1 MCPFYDIISY
11 MTYNSK
17 DLKEMANA
25 VRAWA
30 LHAVRTAGSGHVGI
44 VLGAADIITVVYA
57 NFLRRG
63 RDRFVMSAGHGSALL
78 YSVLK
83 LAGYNVGDMANF
95 RKIGGLPGHP
105 EYGIDGVD
113 ATTGPLGQGVG
124 NAVGM
129 AMAEKINK
137 TDSRVYCLC
146 SDGDLMEGVVQ
157 EAIAFAGRYKL
168 NNLVL
173 LWDDNGVSIDGVA
186 QTDIDVPARMVAA
199 GWHAVCV
206 DGHDVTRLNRALEN
220 AKKSDLPVFVQCKTE
235 IGRGA
240 SVAGTNKA
248 HGFGVSD
255 SELMQLVQKF
265 LSPCGD
271 NLWRNVAMEQVPVV
285 GGDMGCDLP
294 HAVLPPLPDKISTRE
309 LSGMYLNALLQA
321 GADIV
326 GGSADLGGSTNVR
339 VSASR
344 DIASNDFSGNYINF
358 GVREGAMAAILNG
371 MALSGL
377 RVFGSTFLVFSD
389 YMRPAMRLSALM
401 GVPVVYVLTHDS
413 VAVGEDGPTHQPV
426 EQLPSLRL
434 MPNMNVFRPCNGA
447 EVIYAWRRALKEKD
461 TPSCVV
467 LSRQKIKQIATP
479 LGADLSCGAYIIRP
493 ASSARVRATIL
504 ATGAEVPLA
513 IAVAERL
520 GAGVQVVSVLSV
532 SDFRAQKPE
541 YKQQMLRGFV
551 VAIEAAASAPW
562 FEFAD
567 AVVGIDRF
575 GMSGDG
581 GTVYSELGF
590 NVDAIVRDISDK
602 IK

>member
-11 MTYNSK
+11 MNYKSK
-17 DLKEMANA
+17 DLKEMASA

-30 LHAVRTAGSGHVGI
+30 LYAIRTAASGHIGI
-44 VLGAADIITVVYA
+44 VLGAADVVTVVFA

-83 LAGYNVGDMANF
+83 LAGYDIGDMESF
-95 RKIGGLPGHP
+95 RKVGGLPGHP

-129 AMAEKINK
+129 ALAAKVKN

-146 SDGDLMEGVVQ
+146 SDGDLMEGVAQ
-157 EAIAFAGRYKL
+157 ESIAFAGRYKL

-173 LWDDNGVSIDGVA
+173 LWDDNGVSIDGDA
-186 QTDIDVPARMVAA
+186 QTDMDVPARMTAA
-199 GWHAVCV
+199 GWRVMSV
-206 DGHDVTRLNRALEN
+206 DGHDFAQIGRALDV
-220 AKKSDLPVFVQCKTE
+220 AKRSDVPVFIQCVTQ
-235 IGRGA
+235 IGQGA

-265 LSPCGD
+265 ISPCGD
-271 NLWRNVAMEQVPVV
+271 NLWRNVAMEQLPVV
-285 GGDMGCDLP
+285 GTDVDYRLP
-294 HAVLPPLPDKISTRE
+294 HAVLSDVPEKISTRE
-309 LSGMYLNALLQA
+309 LSGMYLNSLIQA

-344 DIASNDFSGNYINF
+344 DIAANDFSGNYINF

-371 MALSGL
+371 MALSGM

-413 VAVGEDGPTHQPV
+413 VAVGEDGPTHQPI
-426 EQLPSLRL
+426 EQLPSLR
-434 MPNMNVFRPCNGA
+434 MIPNMNVFRPCNGT
-447 EVIYAWRRALKEKD
+447 EVIYAWRRALTEKAR
-461 TPSCVV
+461 PSCIV
-467 LSRQKIKQIATP
+467 LSRQKFKQYATP
-479 LGADLSCGAYIIRP
+479 LGADLARGAYVIRP
-493 ASSARVRATIL
+493 ANSARVRATII
-504 ATGAEVPLA
+504 ATGGEVPLA
-513 IAVAERL
+513 IAVAEKL
-520 GAGVQVVSVLSV
+520 GNGVQVVSMPSV
-532 SDFRAQKPE
+532 ADFRAQSPE
-541 YKQQMLRGFV
+541 YKQQILRGFV
-551 VAIEAAASAPW
+551 IAIEAAASAPW

-575 GMSGDG
+575 GLSGDADA
-581 GTVYSELGF
+581 VCSALGF
-590 NVDAIVRDISDK
+590 DVDAIVADIK
-602 IK
+602 GKL